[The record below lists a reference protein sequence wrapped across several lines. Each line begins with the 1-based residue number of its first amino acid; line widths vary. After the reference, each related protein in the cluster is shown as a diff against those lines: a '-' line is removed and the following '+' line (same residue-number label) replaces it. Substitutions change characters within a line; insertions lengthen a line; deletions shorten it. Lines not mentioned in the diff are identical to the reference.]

1 MGTADKNVIKNTGLR
16 NKKYN
21 FDLRHLRLSL
31 KYRPEILRLI
41 LKMRQCI
48 RGKNI
53 IVKRLKQQLKS
64 MEQANDGVIQND
76 DNGKGEDDI
85 RNTAILEHNE
95 GNTQI
100 ENQRNTATQT
110 NTSPVQENI
119 DSDLRNKEIISI
131 DKSTS
136 CEYEV
141 KDSFSQTKTQH
152 NDSDADYSL
161 NHNNKLSISD
171 EKQDSSDLK
180 NKENIGID
188 KSTSCEYE
196 VKDNFSQIKTQH
208 EDSVAEHSLD
218 IDNKLSI
225 SDDKQN
231 IISEEL
237 NSQESIAINESGLKS
252 CEEPTGIDKLV
263 DTLDEIT
270 LKNTDTGKLR
280 NKEVFTQTELA
291 LNEDKETRTEDLTNS
306 EKDQLS
312 IKDSSTQ
319 TETNEEKS
327 PPKVTEAK
335 STENPL
341 GWTKTENGEQEKSI
355 AEQVKEVAQSA
366 MQQSGMVY
374 VESAGMY
381 YDYKTGYYYNSELGL
396 YYHTDTGCYYYYSE
410 DQKTFVFHS
419 YPDRSAEAQKVP
431 EKQIRK
437 AKKHKK
443 DEDNAE
449 ASKPKRKRMT
459 KHKKIKKDK
468 KKDSSEKDKTEKID
482 TNKKDKDEQS
492 KERSGKANEENKGS
506 KEKKTEL
513 EDGECSESDDEKS
526 ESSVAE
532 SDVSTATAS
541 DDESV
546 AKHHPPCMR
555 VIVRETTLPKLKVG
569 SLFLVTK
576 DGGTIGREGEHHS
589 ILLNDCNVSRN
600 HLNIEFNS
608 DKRIYTAVD
617 LGSKNGTIL
626 NGVRMSVSQK
636 VSKPM
641 EVVHGSTL
649 QLGETKLLCHIH
661 AGNDTCGHCEPGL
674 IMEAEDKEK
683 KTAYTRT
690 CSVQQQHQ
698 LELARLKNKYAPK
711 QLAIEETAYNDRA
724 QARRETVGS
733 SHHSE
738 KTQTADLDTC
748 IAPDNKGFKLLEKM
762 GWSKGEGLG
771 KDSQGD
777 TEPVPLIS
785 NEGKSGLGAA
795 PVPLPHT
802 TTIGTATLRLAARTK
817 MLQPPAKA
825 FQPDDDDSE

>member
-443 DEDNAE
+443 AMKCDDIGNL
-449 ASKPKRKRMT
+449 T
-459 KHKKIKKDK
+459 KTF
-468 KKDSSEKDKTEKID
+468 SQVSL
-482 TNKKDKDEQS
+482 
-492 KERSGKANEENKGS
+492 RGP
-506 KEKKTEL
+506 
-513 EDGECSESDDEKS
+513 
-526 ESSVAE
+526 VAL
-532 SDVSTATAS
+532 
-541 DDESV
+541 ESV